1 MNDISVD
8 TTIEKDS
15 LPADLRHDYYEKHY
29 ECPNNN
35 RRRIPGFLYL
45 AIGSFSITIDFIT
58 SEDSVL
64 VNQGFTAAGIV
75 LILFGLYN
83 IQASWTLQVNAHDA
97 VKAASCVV
105 GFPIGHVSTQLAWR
119 GLRSRPT
126 WRLALYSGEPEPA
139 RRGLVLVD
147 AVDNTVVEHL
157 TDTLCLTATGA
168 Q

>member
-45 AIGSFSITIDFIT
+45 AIGAFSITIDFIT
-58 SEDSVL
+58 SENSVL

-83 IQASWTLQVNAHDA
+83 IQASWNLQVNAHDA